1 MFNSFPFSCT
11 GDVLTGESSRE
22 DIDPR
27 RIFELFDVLEDRD
40 VRPMAREDAATVW
53 IALAHPRDL
62 SSCHS
67 FDRKIEASN
76 PGKQRADL

>member
-1 MFNSFPFSCT
+1 
-11 GDVLTGESSRE
+11 LTRKSSRE

-53 IALAHPRDL
+53 IALTKPRDL
-62 SSCHS
+62 SSCHGL
-67 FDRKIEASN
+67 DRKIEASDSRE
-76 PGKQRADL
+76 QRADL